1 MIRRSRAGLILA
13 LLLPFLAQT
22 AEPAP
27 PAGWSMDFATLPA
40 TSLAEA
46 GWRTLVDDGVSELR
60 LHDGSLFADF
70 AFKPYRGTVVG
81 HVVPAYADADLR
93 MSATLGRADQG
104 HDNFS
109 FCLDFLG
116 LRLSSNNYSAHKL
129 MRLWNGKWTVI
140 TDRLPR
146 ATRCELRV
154 VFTPAA
160 NGLVEYYID
169 DMESP
174 CFAEEGVVLKL
185 PADGAATTTLTIGN
199 YGLCRGRVQHRVH
212 RLALGRAPAGAATA
226 GAVRAERA
234 QVFQGIAF
242 GRCQAVALARRLG
255 ATSVAEYA
263 VTNRAPALGVENVFR
278 LDRLPPIATEGIPGH
293 LIMADFPLNV
303 HNLQPVS
310 LRALARSVEQGAH
323 LVVLG
328 GMFTLNKGGMAG
340 TPVAELL
347 PVEVAD
353 PWAVVRTAGIEI
365 LPGGLLTW
373 RHALPVRAGAQV
385 LDAAGGQ
392 PLWVTWRRGA
402 GRVTVFLGLPYGADA
417 DGFWARPG
425 WIDYA
430 TAMIRKGASGD

>member
-1 MIRRSRAGLILA
+1 MTCRLLAAAAVLA
-13 LLLPFLAQT
+13 LSIPVLAWT
-22 AEPAP
+22 AEP
-27 PAGWSMDFATLPA
+27 PAGTGWNMDFSQS

-46 GWRTLVDDGVSELR
+46 GWRTLVEDGVSQVR
-60 LHDGSLFADF
+60 LDEGGLVADF
-70 AFKPYRGTVVG
+70 GFKPYRGLAIG
-81 HVVPAYADADLR
+81 HEVPALVDADLR
-93 MSATLGRADQG
+93 MTATLGRADQAYD
-104 HDNFS
+104 HFS
-109 FCLDFLG
+109 FCLDYLG
-116 LRLSSNNYSAHKL
+116 LRISSRNYGGHKL
-129 MRLWNGKWTVI
+129 VRLWDGKWADI

-146 ATRCELRV
+146 AVRCEVRV

-160 NGLVEYYID
+160 NGLVEYYVD

-174 CFAEEGVVLKL
+174 CFAEEGIFLKL
-185 PADGAATTTLTIGN
+185 PAAGATTATLAIGN
-199 YGLCRGRVQHRVH
+199 YGLCRGMVQHRVH

-226 GAVRAERA
+226 GAVRVERA
-234 QVFQGIAF
+234 QVFQGLAF

-255 ATSVAEYA
+255 ATSVAEYTI
-263 VTNRAPALGVENVFR
+263 TNGAPALGVENVFR
-278 LDRLPPIATEGIPGH
+278 LDRLPPLAADGIPGH

-303 HNLQPVS
+303 HNLQPIS

-340 TPVAELL
+340 NAFAELL

-385 LDAAGGQ
+385 LDTAGGQ
-392 PLWVTWRRGA
+392 PLWVTWRRGT
-402 GRVTVFLGLPYGADA
+402 GRVTVFLGMPYGADA
-417 DGFWARPG
+417 DGFWAQPG